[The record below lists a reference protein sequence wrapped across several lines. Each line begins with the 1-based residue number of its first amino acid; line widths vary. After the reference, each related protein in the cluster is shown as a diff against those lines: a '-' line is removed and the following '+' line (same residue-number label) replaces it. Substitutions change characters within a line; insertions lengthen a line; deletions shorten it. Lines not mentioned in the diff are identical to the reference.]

1 MARGDH
7 SKLIVRIELRPWRLR
22 PHMTAY
28 HDLLRRAGVLRLR
41 PHIMAYSMTVFGEQE
56 FCGSGRIYNGLLHDL
71 RR

>member
-28 HDLLRRAGVLRLR
+28 STTFFD
-41 PHIMAYSMTVFGEQE
+41 EQE
-56 FCGSGRIYNGLLHDL
+56 FCGSGRT
-71 RR
+71 